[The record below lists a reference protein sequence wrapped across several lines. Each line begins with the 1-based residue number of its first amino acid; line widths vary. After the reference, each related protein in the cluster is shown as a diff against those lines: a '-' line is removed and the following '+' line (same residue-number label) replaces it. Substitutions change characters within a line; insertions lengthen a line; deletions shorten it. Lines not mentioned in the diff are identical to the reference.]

1 MAADSP
7 SRDTI
12 FCAAVEIA
20 SAEERAAYIAR
31 ECGDDAALRA
41 QVHNLVEAHFR
52 AGSFLEGPAH
62 DPCCLVRSSRLS
74 VGPLPP

>member
-12 FCAAVEIA
+12 FCVAIEIA

-31 ECGDDAALRA
+31 E
-41 QVHNLVEAHFR
+41 
-52 AGSFLEGPAH
+52 
-62 DPCCLVRSSRLS
+62 RSS
-74 VGPLPP
+74 